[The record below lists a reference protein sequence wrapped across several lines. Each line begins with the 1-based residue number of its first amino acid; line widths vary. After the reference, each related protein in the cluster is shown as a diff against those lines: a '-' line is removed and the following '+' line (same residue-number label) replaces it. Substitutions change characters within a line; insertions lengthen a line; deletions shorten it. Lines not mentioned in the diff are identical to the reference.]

1 MCSEPAQER
10 RSEMQ
15 RGGAS
20 LESLDLARC
29 VVDSLVERQA
39 EDVLLLDISD
49 VSIIADYFVIA
60 SASTDRQARALI
72 EAVTTQCKE
81 DQGPMLRRIEGEPDD
96 GWVLID
102 YGGVVV
108 HLFAPEARS
117 YYDLEGLW
125 KDSRVVVRVQ

>member
-1 MCSEPAQER
+1 
-10 RSEMQ
+10 MQ
-15 RGGAS
+15 RSHTPCSGERGVR
-20 LESLDLARC
+20 LETLDLARS
-29 VVDSLVERQA
+29 VVDSLVDGQG
-39 EDVLLLDISD
+39 EDVLLLDISE

-60 SASTDRQARALI
+60 SVSSERQAKALI

-81 DQGPMLRRIEGEPDD
+81 SLGTRPWRIEGEPSD

-117 YYDLEGLW
+117 YYDLEELW
-125 KDSRVVVRVQ
+125 KASRVVVRVQ